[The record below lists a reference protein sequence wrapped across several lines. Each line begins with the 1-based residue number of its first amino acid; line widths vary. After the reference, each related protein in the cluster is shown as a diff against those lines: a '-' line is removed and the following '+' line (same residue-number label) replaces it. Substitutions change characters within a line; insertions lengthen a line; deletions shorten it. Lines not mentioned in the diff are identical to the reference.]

1 MNFIYIADSWGYE
14 LQCFRPAYFMLMCNT
29 EVHYLM
35 NSYMH
40 MYMYINFLNSF
51 LIFMFEKGI

>member
-40 MYMYINFLNSF
+40 KLFKFISDIYV
-51 LIFMFEKGI
+51 